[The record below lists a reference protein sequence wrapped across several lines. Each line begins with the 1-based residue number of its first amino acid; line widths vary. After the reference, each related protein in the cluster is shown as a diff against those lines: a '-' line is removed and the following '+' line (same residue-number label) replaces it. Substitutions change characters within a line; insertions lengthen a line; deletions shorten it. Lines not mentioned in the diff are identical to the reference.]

1 MDVVLVQKRVTFS
14 LQNIRN
20 SQLAFLLLYCNVI
33 FTMSDH
39 FLTNATGFSHC
50 PKYYQNNRFVLFL
63 WVLITLIFVVDSWAT
78 HRYNNYLIFENT
90 FRNLLQQK
98 SLYAWYPA
106 YHEDANHYGPIFS
119 VLIAPFALMH
129 NWIGLLFWNLFN
141 CFLLFKAIQTL
152 PLSEDKKVI
161 IGYIAIPCLIESMLN
176 QQFNAGAGALMILSY
191 TQINKGGGIWS
202 ALCIVLGTFI
212 KLYGIVG
219 LVFFF
224 FAKKKPVFVLWLIMW
239 SIVIFLLPMLFASPD
254 FVAQSYIDW
263 KNSLI
268 GKNMI
273 NVSGGGDI
281 SIMGF
286 FRQLFDIP
294 KVSNLLFLT
303 LGTLLFML
311 PFLYV
316 TYFSKSKFQLMIL
329 SSVLLFPVLFSTGA
343 EDCTFIISITGVGI
357 WYVNEN
363 NKVLKNVLL
372 PILLFI
378 TCNFPLLLFPTFAKA
393 HHLSLSIISF
403 PYFLVWL
410 RVINIAINDKLV
422 YEEQTEPKMV
432 TALAD

>member
-1 MDVVLVQKRVTFS
+1 ML
-14 LQNIRN
+14 N
-20 SQLAFLLLYCNVI
+20 
-33 FTMSDH
+33 H
-39 FLTNATGFSHC
+39 FLTNASKIFQRTKF
-50 PKYYQNNRFVLFL
+50 YQDNRFVLFL
-63 WVLITLIFVVDSWAT
+63 WVLITLIFVIDSWAT

-152 PLSEDKKVI
+152 PLSEDKKIV

-176 QQFNAGAGALMILSY
+176 QQFNAGAAALMILSY
-191 TQINKGGGIWS
+191 TQINKGRGIWS

-224 FAKKKPVFVLWLIMW
+224 FSKKKPVFVLWLIMW
-239 SIVIFLLPMLFASPD
+239 SLVIFLLPMLFATPD
-254 FVAQSYIDW
+254 FVVQSYIDW
-263 KNSLI
+263 KNSLV

-286 FRQLFDIP
+286 FRQLLDQPRI
-294 KVSNLLFLT
+294 SNLFFIAI
-303 LGTLLFML
+303 GSLLFML
-311 PFLYV
+311 PFSRIAS
-316 TYFSKSKFQLMIL
+316 FSKGKFQLMIL
-329 SSVLLFPVLFSTGA
+329 SSVMLFPVLFSTGA

-357 WYVNEN
+357 WYIKEN

-393 HHLSLSIISF
+393 HRLSLSIISF

-410 RVINIAINDKLV
+410 RVIYIAINNKLIH
-422 YEEQTEPKMV
+422 EEETEAEMV
-432 TALAD
+432 TALVD

>member
-1 MDVVLVQKRVTFS
+1 ML
-14 LQNIRN
+14 N
-20 SQLAFLLLYCNVI
+20 
-33 FTMSDH
+33 H
-39 FLTNATGFSHC
+39 FLTNTAGLPHR
-50 PKYYQNNRFVLFL
+50 PKYYQSNRFVLFL
-63 WVLITLIFVVDSWAT
+63 WVLITLIFVIDSWAT

-141 CFLLFKAIQTL
+141 CFLLFKAVQTL
-152 PLSEDKKVI
+152 PLTEDEKVI

-176 QQFNAGAGALMILSY
+176 QQFNAGAAALMILSY
-191 TQINKGGGIWS
+191 TKINKGRGIWS
-202 ALCIVLGTFI
+202 ALYIVLGTFI

-239 SIVIFLLPMLFASPD
+239 SIVIFLLPMLFASPH

-286 FRQLFDIP
+286 FRQLLDQPRI
-294 KVSNLLFLT
+294 SNLFFIT
-303 LGTLLFML
+303 IGSLLFML
-311 PFLYV
+311 PFGRIAS
-316 TYFSKSKFQLMIL
+316 FSKGKFQLMIL
-329 SSVLLFPVLFSTGA
+329 SSVMLFPVLFSTGA

-357 WYVNEN
+357 WYVKEN

-378 TCNFPLLLFPTFAKA
+378 TCNFPLLLFPIFAKA
-393 HHLSLSIISF
+393 HRLSLSIISF

-410 RVINIAINDKLV
+410 RVINIAINNKLLN
-422 YEEQTEPKMV
+422 EEETEPEMV
-432 TALAD
+432 TVLVD

>member
-1 MDVVLVQKRVTFS
+1 ML
-14 LQNIRN
+14 N
-20 SQLAFLLLYCNVI
+20 
-33 FTMSDH
+33 H
-39 FLTNATGFSHC
+39 PPTNAPGLSLRQKF
-50 PKYYQNNRFVLFL
+50 YQDNRFVLFL
-63 WVLITLIFVVDSWAT
+63 WVLITLVFVIDSWAT
-78 HRYNNYLIFENT
+78 HRFNNYLIFENT
-90 FRNLLQQK
+90 FRNLLHER
-98 SLYAWYPA
+98 SLYAPYPA

-119 VLIAPFALMH
+119 VLIAPFALMP

-152 PLSEDKKVI
+152 PISEDNKVI

-191 TQINKGGGIWS
+191 TQVNKNKGIWA

-224 FAKKKPVFVLWLIMW
+224 FAKKKPVFILWLILW

-254 FVAQSYIDW
+254 YVVQCYMDW
-263 KNSLI
+263 KNSLV

-273 NVSGGGDI
+273 NVSGEGIDI

-286 FRQLFDIP
+286 FRQLFNIP
-294 KVSNLLFLT
+294 EVSNFLFLT

-311 PFLYV
+311 PFKYI

-357 WYVNEN
+357 WYVKEK
-363 NKVLKNVLL
+363 NKALKNVLL
-372 PILLFI
+372 PILLF
-378 TCNFPLLLFPTFAKA
+378 TACNFPLLLFPAFAKA
-393 HHLSLSIISF
+393 HRLSLSIISF

-410 RVINIAINDKLV
+410 RIIYNSTNSRFVHA
-422 YEEQTEPKMV
+422 EETEPEMA
-432 TALAD
+432 TALID

>member
-1 MDVVLVQKRVTFS
+1 ML
-14 LQNIRN
+14 N
-20 SQLAFLLLYCNVI
+20 
-33 FTMSDH
+33 H
-39 FLTNATGFSHC
+39 FLTNASKIFQRTKF
-50 PKYYQNNRFVLFL
+50 YQDNRFVLFL
-63 WVLITLIFVVDSWAT
+63 WVLITLIFVIDSWAT

-152 PLSEDKKVI
+152 PLSEDKKIV

-176 QQFNAGAGALMILSY
+176 QQFNSGAAALMILSY
-191 TQINKGGGIWS
+191 TQINKGRGIWS

-239 SIVIFLLPMLFASPD
+239 SLVIFLLPMLFATPD
-254 FVAQSYIDW
+254 FVVQSYIDW
-263 KNSLI
+263 KNSLV

-286 FRQLFDIP
+286 FRQLLDQPRI
-294 KVSNLLFLT
+294 SNLFFIT
-303 LGTLLFML
+303 IGSLLFML
-311 PFLYV
+311 PFSRIAS
-316 TYFSKSKFQLMIL
+316 FSKGKFQLMIL
-329 SSVLLFPVLFSTGA
+329 SSVMLFPVLFSTGA

-357 WYVNEN
+357 WYVKEN

-393 HHLSLSIISF
+393 HRLSLSIISF

-410 RVINIAINDKLV
+410 RVIYIAINNKLIH
-422 YEEQTEPKMV
+422 EEETEAEMV
-432 TALAD
+432 TALVD